1 MRKQH
6 LSAFAVATRL
16 FKSAGMGD
24 PTSNVARLLIDATE
38 KFAGYVRGAALA
50 LQRADVAIAL
60 ASGVKAQVIVPDS
73 AGSGE
78 KLTSRTGVNVAGLV
92 IGEVLAREDAV
103 FALEMTRLADFVA
116 KAGDFSCKWGGLICW
131 NGPYHPPFEGVGIT
145 DWC

>member
-1 MRKQH
+1 
-6 LSAFAVATRL
+6 
-16 FKSAGMGD
+16 MGD

-78 KLTSRTGVNVAGLV
+78 KLTSRTGVNVARLV
-92 IGEVLAREDAV
+92 IGEVSREKMPS
-103 FALEMTRLADFVA
+103 LRLAA
-116 KAGDFSCKWGGLICW
+116 SMTGIC
-131 NGPYHPPFEGVGIT
+131 GATSFR
-145 DWC
+145 